1 MRHILAALM
10 LVALCA
16 PALAVNPSEMLAD
29 PALEARARAISSEL
43 RCLVCQNQNIEDS
56 DADLAHELRVLV
68 RERVK
73 AGDTDQQVKQF
84 VVDRYGEFV
93 LLRPVLAWHTLL
105 LWAAAP
111 VLLLAGAI
119 ALVIGIGRRRRRG
132 EAGAPDGPLSA
143 EEAAALQRLAGE
155 ETGASRGR
163 TLTES

>member
-1 MRHILAALM
+1 MRRALAALIV
-10 LVALCA
+10 LALCA

-68 RERVK
+68 RERVS
-73 AGDTDQQVKQF
+73 AGDTDSEVKQF

-93 LLRPVLAWHTLL
+93 LLRPVFAWHTAL
-105 LWAAAP
+105 LWAAGP
-111 VLLLAGAI
+111 VLLLAGAV
-119 ALVIGIGRRRRRG
+119 ALVIGVRRRRRTAVPTPAA
-132 EAGAPDGPLSA
+132 EPLSA
-143 EEAAALQRLAGE
+143 EEEAALRRLASPDTR
-155 ETGASRGR
+155 TGNGQ